1 MSQVDLLYQ
10 LQQTD
15 DAIREGKKRLAEVVR
30 LQTES
35 KELIEAQ
42 GRARAAETEL
52 QKWRTRHNDL
62 NLELSSLNGKAKR
75 SEDRLYSGTVTNPKE
90 LSDLQQELDSL
101 GRRRESLEDELLEA
115 MIMLEEVQGEDS
127 QASASHERIQ
137 AKWELDQASLDA
149 EKTELI
155 QRLGQLNA
163 ERVQQASIIEAGS
176 LAAYENASRRSGAL
190 AVVPLEN
197 GRCLGCLVKVPA
209 NQARMAEGGKL
220 VNCDNCGRILVA
232 Q

>member
-127 QASASHERIQ
+127 QASASQERIQ

-163 ERVQQASIIEAGS
+163 ERVQQVSIIEAGS
-176 LAAYENASRRSGAL
+176 LTSYENASRRSGAL

-209 NQARMAEGGKL
+209 NQARMAESGKL

>member
-1 MSQVDLLYQ
+1 MSQVELLYQ

-15 DAIREGKKRLAEVVR
+15 DAIREGKKRLAKVVR

-42 GRARAAETEL
+42 GRVRVAESEL
-52 QKWRTRHNDL
+52 QKWRARYNDL
-62 NLELSSLNGKAKR
+62 NLELSGLNGKAKR

-101 GRRRESLEDELLEA
+101 GRRREILEDELLEA
-115 MIMLEEVQGEDS
+115 MIMLEEVQEEDS
-127 QASASHERIQ
+127 EASASYERIQ
-137 AKWELDQASLDA
+137 AHWELDQASLDE

-155 QRLGQLNA
+155 HKLGQLDA
-163 ERVQQASIIEAGS
+163 DRRRLVSMIEAGS
-176 LAAYENASRRSGAL
+176 LVAYENASRRVGAL

-197 GRCLGCLVKVPA
+197 GRCRGCLVKVPA
-209 NQARMAEGGKL
+209 NLARRAEDGKL
-220 VNCDNCGRILVA
+220 VNCDNCGRILIA

>member
-1 MSQVDLLYQ
+1 MSQVELLYR

-15 DAIREGKKRLAEVVR
+15 DTLREGKKRLAKVVR

-35 KELIEAQ
+35 KELIEAK
-42 GRARAAETEL
+42 GRVRVAESEL
-52 QKWRTRHNDL
+52 QKWRTRYNDL
-62 NLELSSLNGKAKR
+62 NLELSGLNGKAKR

-115 MIMLEEVQGEDS
+115 MIMLEEVQEEDS
-127 QASASHERIQ
+127 EASASYERIL
-137 AKWELDQASLDA
+137 ARWEQDQASLDL

-155 QRLGQLNA
+155 QRLGQL
-163 ERVQQASIIEAGS
+163 VGM
-176 LAAYENASRRSGAL
+176 L

-197 GRCLGCLVKVPA
+197 GRCRGCLVKVPA
-209 NQARMAEGGKL
+209 NQARTAEDGKL
-220 VNCDNCGRILVA
+220 VNCDNCGRILVV